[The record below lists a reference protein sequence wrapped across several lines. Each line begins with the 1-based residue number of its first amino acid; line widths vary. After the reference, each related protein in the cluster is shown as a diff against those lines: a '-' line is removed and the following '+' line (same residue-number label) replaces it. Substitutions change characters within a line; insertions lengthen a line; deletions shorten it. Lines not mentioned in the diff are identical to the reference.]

1 LRLQFDDSSP
11 PDRPLALS
19 DRAAI
24 VRVIEEASEAVRSNA
39 AALPALAPTVR
50 QAGPDDAGAVADL
63 VNLAYRV
70 EAFFVRGP
78 RTTAAEVARLMEQ
91 GCFLV
96 LDGGDGHLAAAVYVE
111 VGPERGY
118 FGMLSVAPDMQGAGL
133 GRRLVAVAE
142 AMCEAQGC
150 QSMELQVVNLRTEL
164 PPWYRSLGYREAGT
178 TPFDD
183 PALKRPAHFIRMTKQ
198 LSAAL

>member
-1 LRLQFDDSSP
+1 
-11 PDRPLALS
+11 
-19 DRAAI
+19 
-24 VRVIEEASEAVRSNA
+24 VRSNA
-39 AALPALAPTVR
+39 AAAVLAPAVR
-50 QAGPDDAGAVADL
+50 QAGPEDVPAVAEL
-63 VNLAYRV
+63 VNLAYQV
-70 EAFFVRGP
+70 EASFVDGT
-78 RTTAAEVARLMEQ
+78 RTSTGEVTRLMET
-91 GCFLV
+91 GCFLI
-96 LDGGDGHLAAAVYVE
+96 LDGERGRLAGAIYVE
-111 VGPERGY
+111 AGPERGY
-118 FGMLSVAPDMQGAGL
+118 FGMLSVAPDMQGAGI